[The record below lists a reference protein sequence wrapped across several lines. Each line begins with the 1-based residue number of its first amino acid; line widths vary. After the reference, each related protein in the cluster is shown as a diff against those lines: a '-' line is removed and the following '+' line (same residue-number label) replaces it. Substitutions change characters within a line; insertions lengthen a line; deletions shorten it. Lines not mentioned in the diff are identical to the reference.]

1 MKMRECIHG
10 IDAMVPLLDGSRVR
24 YVNLD
29 NAASTPPM
37 KSVLKAINELAPFY
51 SSVHRGTGFKSR
63 LCTDAYDRAH
73 RIIAEFVGAD
83 LRTNTVIFVKNATEA
98 INKLSHRLSAP
109 EESFVVTTGME
120 HHSNDL
126 PWRDHFRT
134 LCVRIESD
142 GRLDEDHYDRLL
154 EEYAGRIALVAVTG
168 ASNVTGFIQPVHR
181 MAEKAHAAGARIL
194 VDAAQLAPHRKI
206 EMKPDGATDHID
218 YLALAGHKMY
228 APYGTGALIG
238 PRKGFLE
245 GAPDYCGGGTVDVVT
260 PDEVFWAGM
269 PDRDEAG
276 SPNVM
281 GAVAMAA
288 AAESL
293 MEEGMDRVAEHEREL
308 TEYALRKLGEMDDVK
323 VYGERDPSRAIEK
336 VGVIP
341 FNLKGTDHA
350 LLAAVAGFECG
361 VGVRNGCFCAHPYVV
376 ELLQLTEPEIN
387 RWREQFLNGDKSC
400 MPGMVRMSFG
410 CYSSHDDVDRLLEA
424 LDMIRRR
431 EYIGEYAQLPE
442 TGEFFPVGYEDD
454 FTGYWS
460 YPGGT

>member
-1 MKMRECIHG
+1 
-10 IDAMVPLLDGSRVR
+10 MVPLLDGRTVR

-37 KSVLKAINELAPFY
+37 KSVVKAINDLAPYY

-63 LCTDAYDRAH
+63 LCTEAYDRAH
-73 RIIAEFVGAD
+73 EIVAEFVGAD
-83 LRTNTVIFVKNATEA
+83 MGTNTVIFVKNATEA
-98 INKLSHRLSAP
+98 INKLSHRLLAP
-109 EESFVVTTGME
+109 DDSIVVTTRME

-134 LCVRIESD
+134 LHVRIEAD
-142 GRLDEDHYDRLL
+142 GRLDEEHFDGILR
-154 EEYAGRIALVAVTG
+154 EYAGRIALVAVTG

-181 MAEKAHAAGARIL
+181 LAEKAHAAGARIL

-206 EMKPDGATDHID
+206 DMRPDDAPDHID

-238 PRKGFLE
+238 PMEGFRD
-245 GAPDYCGGGTVDVVT
+245 GAPDYCGGGTVHVVT
-260 PDEVFWAGM
+260 PDEVYWAGM

-288 AAESL
+288 AARTL
-293 MEEGMDRVAEHEREL
+293 MDHGMETVAEHERVL
-308 TEYALRKLGEMDDVK
+308 TEYALRKLGEMDDVR
-323 VYGERDPSRAIEK
+323 VYGETDPARAAEK

-341 FNLKGTDHA
+341 FNLDGTDHS

-376 ELLQLTEPEIN
+376 ELLALPEPEIGK
-387 RWREQFLNGDKSC
+387 WRERFLGGDKSG

-410 CYSSHDDVDRLLEA
+410 CYSTLEDVDRLLEA
-424 LDMIRRR
+424 LEMIRNR
-431 EYIGEYAQLPE
+431 EYVGDYRQVPE
-442 TGEFFPVGYEDD
+442 TGEFLPAGYDDD
-454 FTGYWS
+454 FSGYWA
-460 YPGGT
+460 YP

>member
-1 MKMRECIHG
+1 MRECIHG
-10 IDAMVPLLDGSRVR
+10 IDAMVPLLDGRTVR

-37 KSVLKAINELAPFY
+37 RSVVSAISELAPYY

-73 RIIAEFVGAD
+73 EIIARFVGAD
-83 LRTNTVIFVKNATEA
+83 LETNTVIFVKNATEA
-98 INKLSHRLSAP
+98 INKLSHRFLAP
-109 EESFVVTTGME
+109 EGSFVVTTRME

-126 PWRDHFRT
+126 PWRDHFNT
-134 LCVRIESD
+134 LHVRIETD
-142 GRLDEDHYDRLL
+142 GRLDEEHFDSLMRK
-154 EEYAGRIALVAVTG
+154 YAGRIALVAVTG

-181 MAEKAHAAGARIL
+181 LAEKAHAAGARIM
-194 VDAAQLAPHRKI
+194 VDAAQLAPHRRI
-206 EMKPDGATDHID
+206 DMKPDDAPDHID

-228 APYGTGALIG
+228 APYGTGALVG
-238 PRKGFLE
+238 PKEGFME
-245 GAPDYCGGGTVDVVT
+245 GAPDYCGGGTVHVVT
-260 PDEVFWAGM
+260 PDEVYWAGM

-288 AAESL
+288 AATTL
-293 MEEGMDRVAEHEREL
+293 MEHGMGSIAEHERRL
-308 TEYALRKLGEMDDVK
+308 TEYALSRLGAMDDVT
-323 VYGERDPSRAIEK
+323 VYGETDPSRADEK

-376 ELLQLTEPEIN
+376 ELLQLDESEIAS
-387 RWREQFLNGDKSC
+387 WREQFLRGDKSG

-410 CYSSHDDVDRLLEA
+410 CYSDREDVDRLLEA
-424 LDMIRRR
+424 IDIIRRR
-431 EYIGEYAQLPE
+431 DFIGEYRQVPA
-442 TGEFFPVGYEDD
+442 TGEFFPEGYTDD
-454 FTGYWS
+454 FTGYWK
-460 YPGGT
+460 YPDKV

>member
-1 MKMRECIHG
+1 MRDCIHG
-10 IDAMVPLLDGSRVR
+10 IDVMVPLLDGRTVR

-37 KSVLKAINELAPFY
+37 KSVVKAINDLAPYY

-63 LCTDAYDRAH
+63 LCTEAYDRAH
-73 RIIAEFVGAD
+73 EIIAEFVGAD
-83 LRTNTVIFVKNATEA
+83 MRTNTVIFVKNATEA
-98 INKLSHRLSAP
+98 INKLSHRLLAP
-109 EESFVVTTGME
+109 DGSIVVTTRME

-134 LCVRIESD
+134 VHVRVEAD
-142 GRLDEDHYDRLL
+142 GRLDEDHFDGILK
-154 EEYAGRIALVAVTG
+154 EYAGRIALVAVTG

-181 MAEKAHAAGARIL
+181 LAEKAHAAGARIL

-206 EMKPDGATDHID
+206 DMRSDDAPDHID

-238 PRKGFLE
+238 PTEGFRD
-245 GAPDYCGGGTVDVVT
+245 GAPDYCGGGTVNVVT
-260 PDEVFWAGM
+260 ADEVYWAGM

-288 AAESL
+288 AARTL
-293 MEEGMDRVAEHEREL
+293 MEHGMETVAEHERVL
-308 TEYALRKLGEMDDVK
+308 TEYTLERLGAMADVR
-323 VYGERDPSRAIEK
+323 VYGETDPARAGEK

-341 FNLKGTDHA
+341 FNLAGTDHS

-376 ELLQLTEPEIN
+376 ELLALSEPEM
-387 RWREQFLNGDKSC
+387 RKWREQFLRGDKSG

-410 CYSSHDDVDRLLEA
+410 CYSTLEDVDRLLEA
-424 LDMIRRR
+424 LEMIRNR
-431 EYIGEYAQLPE
+431 EYVGDYRQVPE
-442 TGEFFPVGYEDD
+442 TGEFLPVGYDDD
-454 FTGYWS
+454 FSRYWL
-460 YPGGT
+460 YP

>member
-1 MKMRECIHG
+1 MRECIHG
-10 IDAMVPLLDGSRVR
+10 IDAMVPLLDGRTVR

-37 KSVLKAINELAPFY
+37 RSVVSAISELAPYY

-73 RIIAEFVGAD
+73 EIIARFVGAD
-83 LRTNTVIFVKNATEA
+83 LEKNTVIFVKNATEA
-98 INKLSHRLSAP
+98 INKLSHRFLAP
-109 EESFVVTTGME
+109 EGSFVVTTRME

-126 PWRDHFRT
+126 PWRDHFNT
-134 LCVRIESD
+134 LHVRIEPD
-142 GRLDEDHYDRLL
+142 GRLDEEHFDSIMRK
-154 EEYAGRIALVAVTG
+154 YAGRIALVAVTG

-181 MAEKAHAAGARIL
+181 LAEKAHAAGARIM
-194 VDAAQLAPHRKI
+194 VDAAQLAPHRRI
-206 EMKPDGATDHID
+206 DMKSDDAPDHID

-228 APYGTGALIG
+228 APYGTGALVG
-238 PRKGFLE
+238 PKEGFME
-245 GAPDYCGGGTVDVVT
+245 GAPDYCGGGTVHVVT
-260 PDEVFWAGM
+260 PDEVYWAGM

-288 AAESL
+288 AATTL
-293 MEEGMDRVAEHEREL
+293 MEHGMESIAEHERQL
-308 TEYALRKLGEMDDVK
+308 TEYALSKLGAMDDVT
-323 VYGERDPSRAIEK
+323 VYGETDPSRADEK

-341 FNLKGTDHA
+341 FNLQGTDHA

-376 ELLQLTEPEIN
+376 ELLHLDESEIAS
-387 RWREQFLNGDKSC
+387 WREQFLRGDKSG

-410 CYSSHDDVDRLLEA
+410 CYSDREDVDRLLEA
-424 LDMIRRR
+424 IDIIRRR
-431 EYIGEYAQLPE
+431 DFIGEYSQVPA
-442 TGEFFPVGYEDD
+442 TGEFFPEGYADD
-454 FTGYWS
+454 FTGYWK
-460 YPGGT
+460 YPDKV

>member
-1 MKMRECIHG
+1 MTMRECIHG
-10 IDAMVPLLDGSRVR
+10 IDAMVPLLSGRTIR

-37 KSVLKAINELAPFY
+37 KSVVRAISELAPFY

-63 LCTDAYDRAH
+63 LCTDAYDQAH
-73 RIIAEFVGAD
+73 EIIGEFVGAD
-83 LRTNTVIFVKNATEA
+83 LRSNTVIFVKNATEA
-98 INKLSHRLSAP
+98 INKLSHRFVAQ
-109 EESFVVTTGME
+109 EGSFVVTTRME

-126 PWRDHFRT
+126 PWRDHFDT
-134 LCVRIESD
+134 LHVRIEPD
-142 GRLDEDHYDRLL
+142 GRLDEDHYDSILRDH
-154 EEYAGRIALVAVTG
+154 AGRIALVAVTG
-168 ASNVTGFIQPVHR
+168 ASNVTGFILPIHR
-181 MAEKAHAAGARIL
+181 LAEKAHAAGARIM

-206 EMKPDGATDHID
+206 DMKPDDAPDHID
-218 YLALAGHKMY
+218 YLAIAGHKMY

-238 PRKGFLE
+238 PKKGFLD

-260 PDEVFWAGM
+260 PDEVYWAGM

-288 AAESL
+288 AAKTL
-293 MEEGMDRVAEHEREL
+293 MEEGMDSVAEHEREL
-308 TEYALRKLGEMDDVK
+308 TEYALTKLGGMGDIRI
-323 VYGERDPSRAIEK
+323 YGETDPARASEK

-341 FNLKGTDHA
+341 FNLEGTDHA

-376 ELLQLTEPEIN
+376 ELLHLRESEVSS
-387 RWREQFLNGDKSC
+387 WREQFLRGDKSR

-410 CYSSHDDVDRLLEA
+410 CYSNREDVDRLIEA
-424 LDMIRRR
+424 IHMIRNRD
-431 EYIGEYAQLPE
+431 YIGDYHQIPE
-442 TGEFFPVGYEDD
+442 TGEFFPRGYTDD
-454 FTGYWS
+454 YTGYWM
-460 YPGGT
+460 YPDGV

>member
-1 MKMRECIHG
+1 
-10 IDAMVPLLDGSRVR
+10 MVPLLNGRTVR

-37 KSVLKAINELAPFY
+37 KSVVKAINDLAPYY

-73 RIIAEFVGAD
+73 EIVAEFVGAD
-83 LRTNTVIFVKNATEA
+83 LSTNTVIFVKNATEA
-98 INKLSHRLSAP
+98 INKLSHRFLAP
-109 EESFVVTTGME
+109 RGSFVVTTRME

-126 PWRDHFRT
+126 PWRDHFET
-134 LCVRIESD
+134 IHVSIEPD
-142 GRLDEDHYDRLL
+142 GRLDEEHFDRIMK
-154 EEYAGRIALVAVTG
+154 EHAGRIALVAVTG
-168 ASNVTGFIQPVHR
+168 ASNVTGFIQPIHR
-181 MAEKAHAAGARIL
+181 LAEKAHAAGARIL

-206 EMKPDGATDHID
+206 DMRPDDAPDHID

-238 PRKGFLE
+238 PKKGFME
-245 GAPDYCGGGTVDVVT
+245 GAPDYCGGGTVHVVT
-260 PDEVFWAGM
+260 PDEVYWAGM

-288 AAESL
+288 AARAL
-293 MEEGMDRVAEHEREL
+293 MEHGMDKVAEHEREL
-308 TEYALRKLGEMDDVK
+308 TEYALRKLGEMEDVK
-323 VYGERDPSRAIEK
+323 VYGETDPDRAGEK

-341 FNLKGTDHA
+341 FNLEGTDHA

-376 ELLQLTEPEIN
+376 ELLRLSEPEIM
-387 RWREQFLNGDKSC
+387 RWRNQFLGGDKSG

-410 CYSSHDDVDRLLEA
+410 CYSDRDDVDRLLEA
-424 LDMIRRR
+424 LDMIRNR
-431 EYIGEYAQLPE
+431 EYIGDYYQVAE
-442 TGEFFPVGYEDD
+442 TGEFFPKDYDDD
-454 FTGYWS
+454 FSRYWL
-460 YPGGT
+460 YP

>member
-1 MKMRECIHG
+1 MRDCIHG
-10 IDAMVPLLDGSRVR
+10 IDAMVPLLSGGKVR

-37 KSVLKAINELAPFY
+37 KSVVRAISELAPYY

-63 LCTDAYDRAH
+63 LCTDAYDQAH
-73 RIIAEFVGAD
+73 EIIAEFVGAD
-83 LRTNTVIFVKNATEA
+83 LATNTVIFVKNATEA
-98 INKLSHRLSAP
+98 INKLSHRFAAP
-109 EESFVVTTGME
+109 KGSYVVTTRME

-126 PWRDHFRT
+126 PWRDHFDT
-134 LCVRIESD
+134 IHVRVEAD
-142 GRLDEDHYDRLL
+142 GRLDEEHYDSIL
-154 EEYAGRIALVAVTG
+154 EEYSGKIALVTLTG

-181 MAEKAHAAGARIL
+181 LAEKAHAAGARIM

-206 EMKPDGATDHID
+206 DMKPDDAPDHID

-238 PRKGFLE
+238 PKRGFLD
-245 GAPDYCGGGTVDVVT
+245 GAPDYCGGGTVHVVT
-260 PDEVFWAGM
+260 PDEVYWAGM

-288 AAESL
+288 AAKTL
-293 MEEGMDRVAEHEREL
+293 MEAGMESVAEHEREL
-308 TEYALRKLGEMDDVK
+308 TEYALTELGRMDDIR
-323 VYGERDPSRAIEK
+323 VYGETDPSRAAEK

-341 FNLKGTDHA
+341 FNLLGTDHA

-376 ELLQLTEPEIN
+376 ELLRLSESEIEQ
-387 RWREQFLNGDKSC
+387 WRSQFLRGDKSG

-410 CYSSHDDVDRLLEA
+410 CYSNREDVDRLLEA
-424 LDMIRRR
+424 IDMIRKR
-431 EYIGEYAQLPE
+431 EYKGDYHQIPE
-442 TGEFFPVGYEDD
+442 TGEYFPKNYDD
-454 FTGYWS
+454 EFGGYWS
-460 YPGGT
+460 YPGGR